1 MSEDAIPKT
10 PSGDDSEPDLYK
22 SGIYLFMD
30 VVNSDNCKEAIEFI
44 SERINNS
51 PIIAANGFIS
61 RDLFSSSEKKT
72 NFYMIGSMGLASSI
86 GLGIALKKPKKR
98 IFIFDGDGNI
108 LMNLSSLVTIGSLQ
122 PKNLIH
128 IIFDNNMHESTGG
141 QPTNSNFVNIEK
153 IAKACNYNHTFMVRT
168 ENNLLKILYKIKK
181 LKGPIMIVVKIQQS
195 KGEKSKRVNILPVD
209 IKERFM
215 MS

>member
-1 MSEDAIPKT
+1 MIRKAAIST
-10 PSGDDSEPDLYK
+10 
-22 SGIYLFMD
+22 
-30 VVNSDNCKEAIEFI
+30 VVKKIGNH
-44 SERINNS
+44 
-51 PIIAANGFIS
+51 PIISANGFIS
-61 RDLFSSSEKKT
+61 RDLFEVCDKRS

-86 GLGIALKKPKKR
+86 GLGVALKNPRKSV
-98 IFIFDGDGNI
+98 FIFDGDGNV
-108 LMNLSSLVTIGSLQ
+108 LMNLGSLTTIASQ
-122 PKNLIH
+122 KPKNLIH
-128 IIFDNNMHESTGG
+128 IVFDNSVHESTGG

-168 ENNLLKILYKIKK
+168 ENSLLKILDKIKK

-195 KGEKSKRVNILPVD
+195 GGEKSKRVKILPIK

>member
-1 MSEDAIPKT
+1 M
-10 PSGDDSEPDLYK
+10 
-22 SGIYLFMD
+22 
-30 VVNSDNCKEAIEFI
+30 NRKEAIEFI
-44 SERINNS
+44 SERIDNS

-128 IIFDNNMHESTGG
+128 IIFDNNAHESTGG
-141 QPTNSNFVNIEK
+141 QPTYSNQIDISK
-153 IAKACNYNHTFMVRT
+153 IAKTLGYTIFSVRT
-168 ENNLLKILYKIKK
+168 KKSLENTLEKIRNM
-181 LKGPIMIVVKIQQS
+181 KGPIMILVKIQQN
-195 KGEKSKRVNILPVD
+195 KEKKSERVGISPIK

-215 MS
+215 QNI